1 MLRLDV
7 IVTISNFIMNSPY
20 KFNFKLLPNVFY
32 RRTGEAVILPFES
45 ATVFIA
51 DNDLSVD
58 NITSPSNNLDNF
70 LIDVSIDET
79 ENNETINID
88 GEHDIEINVDIEHNN
103 LIDSHN
109 NQLLNK
115 SSESCDSHDSCDSY
129 IDEITATP
137 TSASRSTQTMK
148 TIVQNLNNDIT
159 KLRQSL
165 DEINHVFNFKHD
177 ILDFIYEKNDILEI
191 KNVNPSA
198 YYNIMSIEDD
208 KDIVSIPLYIDMD
221 LENNLLFYFDE
232 EMIEEPQSW
241 RAGKIGTLYCSK
253 DSLRKFYNIKRITK
267 DFLNKLKTEI
277 LTNIGNHFVCLS
289 AAVVETKT

>member
-1 MLRLDV
+1 MNLQNPFNCNYGWTLD
-7 IVTISNFIMNSPY
+7 
-20 KFNFKLLPNVFY
+20 FKLLPNIFY
-32 RRTGEAVILPFES
+32 NRTHEAVVLF
-45 ATVFIA
+45 F
-51 DNDLSVD
+51 DNCNKDKLVIPND
-58 NITSPSNNLDNF
+58 KLDNF
-70 LIDVSIDET
+70 LVDVIDEGKT
-79 ENNETINID
+79 TNNDFFEDEVQININL
-88 GEHDIEINVDIEHNN
+88 EKQHIINTDLSNN
-103 LIDSHN
+103 
-109 NQLLNK
+109 
-115 SSESCDSHDSCDSY
+115 
-129 IDEITATP
+129 
-137 TSASRSTQTMK
+137 MK

-165 DEINHVFNFKHD
+165 DEVNHVFNFKHD

-267 DFLNKLKTEI
+267 DFLNKMKTEI
-277 LTNIGNHFVCLS
+277 LTNIGSHFIYLS
-289 AAVVETKT
+289 ESVAKAKT

>member
-1 MLRLDV
+1 MIRLDV
-7 IVTISNFIMNSPY
+7 IVTIYNFIMNSLY
-20 KFNFKLLPNVFY
+20 EFNFKLLPNVFY

-45 ATVFIA
+45 VTVFIA
-51 DNDLSVD
+51 DNDLNID
-58 NITSPSNNLDNF
+58 NITSPSNDLDNF
-70 LIDVSIDET
+70 LIDVCIDET
-79 ENNETINID
+79 ENNEVVNID
-88 GEHDIEINVDIEHNN
+88 GEHDIEINVDIKRNN
-103 LIDSHN
+103 LVDSIN

-115 SSESCDSHDSCDSY
+115 SSVSYDSY
-129 IDEITATP
+129 IDEITT
-137 TSASRSTQTMK
+137 TFASGSTQTMK

-165 DEINHVFNFKHD
+165 DEVNHVFNFKHD

>member
-1 MLRLDV
+1 MIRLDV
-7 IVTISNFIMNSPY
+7 IVTISNFIMNSLY
-20 KFNFKLLPNVFY
+20 EFNFKLLPNVFY
-32 RRTGEAVILPFES
+32 RRTGEAVVLPFENLI
-45 ATVFIA
+45 IA
-51 DNDLSVD
+51 DNYLNVNDVV
-58 NITSPSNNLDNF
+58 SPSNDLDDF
-70 LIDVSIDET
+70 LVDVFVDET
-79 ENNETINID
+79 ENNEAINID
-88 GEHDIEINVDIEHNN
+88 EEHDIEINVDIKRNN
-103 LIDSHN
+103 IVASIN

-115 SSESCDSHDSCDSY
+115 SSESFDSHDSCDY
-129 IDEITATP
+129 YKDEITAMP
-137 TSASRSTQTMK
+137 TSTSNPTMK

-159 KLRQSL
+159 KLRQSI
-165 DEINHVFNFKHD
+165 DEVNHVFNFKHD

-289 AAVVETKT
+289 AAAVETKT

>member
-1 MLRLDV
+1 MIRLDI
-7 IVTISNFIMNSPY
+7 IVTISNFIMNSLY
-20 KFNFKLLPNVFY
+20 EFNFKLLSNVFY
-32 RRTGEAVILPFES
+32 RRTGEAVVLSFES
-45 ATVFIA
+45 VTVVIA
-51 DNDLSVD
+51 DNGLNVDDVVSSNDLDDFLVD
-58 NITSPSNNLDNF
+58 VF
-70 LIDVSIDET
+70 VDET
-79 ENNETINID
+79 ENNKSIYINE
-88 GEHDIEINVDIEHNN
+88 EHEIEINVDIEQNN
-103 LIDSHN
+103 ILDFQNNKLI
-109 NQLLNK
+109 NK
-115 SSESCDSHDSCDSY
+115 SSVSQNSCDSCDSD
-129 IDEITATP
+129 INVITATP
-137 TSASRSTQTMK
+137 ASTPTSTMK

-191 KNVNPSA
+191 KNVSPSA

-267 DFLNKLKTEI
+267 DFLNKMKTEI

-289 AAVVETKT
+289 AAAVETKT

>member
-1 MLRLDV
+1 MIRLDV
-7 IVTISNFIMNSPY
+7 IVTISNFIMNSLY
-20 KFNFKLLPNVFY
+20 EFNFKLLPNVFY
-32 RRTGEAVILPFES
+32 RRTGEAVVLPFENLI
-45 ATVFIA
+45 IA
-51 DNDLSVD
+51 DNYLNVNDVV
-58 NITSPSNNLDNF
+58 SPSNDLDDF
-70 LIDVSIDET
+70 LVDVFVDET
-79 ENNETINID
+79 ENNEAINID
-88 GEHDIEINVDIEHNN
+88 EEHDIEINVNIKRNN
-103 LIDSHN
+103 IVASIN

-115 SSESCDSHDSCDSY
+115 SSESFDSHDSSY
-129 IDEITATP
+129 DYYKDEITAMP
-137 TSASRSTQTMK
+137 TSTSTPTMK

-208 KDIVSIPLYIDMD
+208 KNIVSIPLYIDMD

-267 DFLNKLKTEI
+267 DFLNKMKTEI
-277 LTNIGNHFVCLS
+277 LTNIENHFIDLNTVK
-289 AAVVETKT
+289 TKT

>member
-1 MLRLDV
+1 MIRLDV
-7 IVTISNFIMNSPY
+7 IVTISNFIMNSLY
-20 KFNFKLLPNVFY
+20 EFNFKLLPNVFY

-45 ATVFIA
+45 VTVFIA
-51 DNDLSVD
+51 DNVV
-58 NITSPSNNLDNF
+58 SPSSDLNDF
-70 LIDVSIDET
+70 LVDVFVDET
-79 ENNETINID
+79 ENNKSIGIHE
-88 GEHDIEINVDIEHNN
+88 EHEIEINVDIERNN
-103 LIDSHN
+103 ILDFQN
-109 NQLLNK
+109 NQLINK
-115 SSESCDSHDSCDSY
+115 SSVSQEFCDSLDPHNFCESN
-129 IDEITATP
+129 INVITATP
-137 TSASRSTQTMK
+137 ASTK

-159 KLRQSL
+159 KLRRSL

-289 AAVVETKT
+289 AVETKT

>member
-1 MLRLDV
+1 MIRLDV
-7 IVTISNFIMNSPY
+7 IVTISNFIMNSLY
-20 KFNFKLLPNVFY
+20 EFNFKLLPNVFY
-32 RRTGEAVILPFES
+32 RRTGEAVVLPFENLI
-45 ATVFIA
+45 IA
-51 DNDLSVD
+51 DNYLNVNDVV
-58 NITSPSNNLDNF
+58 SPSNDLDDF
-70 LIDVSIDET
+70 LVDVFVDET
-79 ENNETINID
+79 ENNEAINID
-88 GEHDIEINVDIEHNN
+88 EEHDIEINVDIKRNN
-103 LIDSHN
+103 IVASIN

-115 SSESCDSHDSCDSY
+115 SSESFDSHDSCDSY
-129 IDEITATP
+129 DYYKDEITAMP
-137 TSASRSTQTMK
+137 TSTSTPTMK

-159 KLRQSL
+159 KLRQSI
-165 DEINHVFNFKHD
+165 DEVNHVFNFKHD

-289 AAVVETKT
+289 AATVETKT

>member
-1 MLRLDV
+1 MIRLDI
-7 IVTISNFIMNSPY
+7 IVTISNFIMNSLY
-20 KFNFKLLPNVFY
+20 EFNFKLLPNVFY
-32 RRTGEAVILPFES
+32 RRTGEAVVLSFES
-45 ATVFIA
+45 VTVVIA
-51 DNDLSVD
+51 DNGLNVDDVVSSNDLDDFLVD
-58 NITSPSNNLDNF
+58 VF
-70 LIDVSIDET
+70 VDET
-79 ENNETINID
+79 ENNKSIYINE
-88 GEHDIEINVDIEHNN
+88 EHEIEINVDIEQNN
-103 LIDSHN
+103 ILDFQNNKLI
-109 NQLLNK
+109 NK
-115 SSESCDSHDSCDSY
+115 SSVSQNSCDSCDSD
-129 IDEITATP
+129 INVITATP
-137 TSASRSTQTMK
+137 ASTPTSTMK

-191 KNVNPSA
+191 KNVSPSA

-267 DFLNKLKTEI
+267 DFLNKMKTEI

-289 AAVVETKT
+289 AAAVETKT

>member
-1 MLRLDV
+1 MIRLDV
-7 IVTISNFIMNSPY
+7 IVTISNLIMNSLY
-20 KFNFKLLPNVFY
+20 EFNFKLLPNVFY
-32 RRTGEAVILPFES
+32 RRTGEAVVLPFENLI
-45 ATVFIA
+45 IA
-51 DNDLSVD
+51 DNYLNVNDVV
-58 NITSPSNNLDNF
+58 SPSNDLDDF
-70 LIDVSIDET
+70 LVDVFVDET
-79 ENNETINID
+79 ENNEAINID
-88 GEHDIEINVDIEHNN
+88 EEHDIEINVDIKRNN
-103 LIDSHN
+103 IVASIN

-115 SSESCDSHDSCDSY
+115 SSESFDSHDSCDSY
-129 IDEITATP
+129 DYYKDEITAMP
-137 TSASRSTQTMK
+137 TSTFTPTMK

-159 KLRQSL
+159 KLRQSI
-165 DEINHVFNFKHD
+165 DEVNHVFNFKHD

-289 AAVVETKT
+289 AAAVETKT

>member
-7 IVTISNFIMNSPY
+7 IVAISNFIINSPY
-20 KFNFKLLPNVFY
+20 KFNFTLLPNVFY

-115 SSESCDSHDSCDSY
+115 SSESCDSHDSCDSC

-165 DEINHVFNFKHD
+165 DEVNHVFNFKHD

-289 AAVVETKT
+289 AAVVETKI

>member
-1 MLRLDV
+1 MIRLDV
-7 IVTISNFIMNSPY
+7 IVTIYNFIMNSLY
-20 KFNFKLLPNVFY
+20 EFNFKLLPNVFY
-32 RRTGEAVILPFES
+32 RRTGKAVILPFES
-45 ATVFIA
+45 VTVVIA
-51 DNDLSVD
+51 DNGLNVDDVVSSNDLDDFLVD
-58 NITSPSNNLDNF
+58 VFVDK
-70 LIDVSIDET
+70 T
-79 ENNETINID
+79 ENNKSIDINE
-88 GEHDIEINVDIEHNN
+88 EHEIEINVDIERNN
-103 LIDSHN
+103 ILDFQNNKLI
-109 NQLLNK
+109 NK
-115 SSESCDSHDSCDSY
+115 SSVSYDSY

-137 TSASRSTQTMK
+137 TFASGSTQTMK

-165 DEINHVFNFKHD
+165 DEVNHVFNFKHD

-289 AAVVETKT
+289 AAAVETKT

>member
-1 MLRLDV
+1 MIRLDV
-7 IVTISNFIMNSPY
+7 IVTIYNFIMNSLY
-20 KFNFKLLPNVFY
+20 EFNFKLLPNVFY

-45 ATVFIA
+45 VTVFIA
-51 DNDLSVD
+51 DNDLNID
-58 NITSPSNNLDNF
+58 NITSPSNDLDNF
-70 LIDVSIDET
+70 LIDVCIDET
-79 ENNETINID
+79 ENNEVVNID
-88 GEHDIEINVDIEHNN
+88 GEHDIEINVDIKRNN
-103 LIDSHN
+103 LVDSIN

-115 SSESCDSHDSCDSY
+115 SSVSYDSYDSCDSY
-129 IDEITATP
+129 IDEITT
-137 TSASRSTQTMK
+137 TFASGSTQTMK

-165 DEINHVFNFKHD
+165 DEVNHVFNFKHD

-208 KDIVSIPLYIDMD
+208 KDIVSIPLYIDID

-253 DSLRKFYNIKRITK
+253 ESLRKFYNIKRITK
-267 DFLNKLKTEI
+267 DFLNKMKTEI
-277 LTNIGNHFVCLS
+277 LTNIENHFVCLN
-289 AAVVETKT
+289 AAVVGTKT

>member
-1 MLRLDV
+1 MIRLDV
-7 IVTISNFIMNSPY
+7 IVTISNFIMNSLY
-20 KFNFKLLPNVFY
+20 EFNFKLLPNVFY
-32 RRTGEAVILPFES
+32 RRTGEAVVLPFENLI
-45 ATVFIA
+45 IA
-51 DNDLSVD
+51 DNYLNVNDVV
-58 NITSPSNNLDNF
+58 SPSNDF
-70 LIDVSIDET
+70 
-79 ENNETINID
+79 INID
-88 GEHDIEINVDIEHNN
+88 EEHDIEINVDIKRNN
-103 LIDSHN
+103 IVASIN

-115 SSESCDSHDSCDSY
+115 SSDSFDSY
-129 IDEITATP
+129 DYYKDEITAMP
-137 TSASRSTQTMK
+137 TSTSTPTMK

-159 KLRQSL
+159 KLRQSI
-165 DEINHVFNFKHD
+165 DEVNHVFNFKHD

-277 LTNIGNHFVCLS
+277 LTNIGNHFVCLG
-289 AAVVETKT
+289 AAAVETKT